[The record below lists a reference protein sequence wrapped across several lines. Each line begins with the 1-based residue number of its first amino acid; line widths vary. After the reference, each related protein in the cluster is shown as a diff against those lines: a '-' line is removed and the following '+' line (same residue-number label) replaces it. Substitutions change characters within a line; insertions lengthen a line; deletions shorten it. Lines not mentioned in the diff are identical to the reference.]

1 MIMQKVIK
9 YTYKNVKDNMYFIN
23 SPDIDFII
31 VNDTMYFM
39 EDFIDYY
46 KEASEDIEV
55 FDYISFGEKYII
67 NTRTEDKEYSI
78 YVGYNNYTKD
88 SFYGYTINNINF
100 EQAAN
105 MLVNNSVNITD
116 FTENYIK
123 GNITLEKDSVLYT
136 SIPYDEGWKVK
147 VNGEE
152 IETYK
157 IGNAL
162 LAFDIKSGE
171 NTIELKFKS
180 KGIVVGSI
188 ISAVSLITFIAL
200 SSRKIKKTKS

>member
-1 MIMQKVIK
+1 
-9 YTYKNVKDNMYFIN
+9 
-23 SPDIDFII
+23 
-31 VNDTMYFM
+31 
-39 EDFIDYY
+39 
-46 KEASEDIEV
+46 
-55 FDYISFGEKYII
+55 
-67 NTRTEDKEYSI
+67 
-78 YVGYNNYTKD
+78 
-88 SFYGYTINNINF
+88 
-100 EQAAN
+100 

-200 SSRKIKKTKS
+200 SSRKIKNKIIDFVFNL